1 MASSIVKT
9 AARKKQLEM
18 KAIKLEELQR
28 LELEAKQHKM
38 KMKKHEMR
46 TCHIFIAP

>member
-1 MASSIVKT
+1 MASSIAKA

-18 KAIKLEELQR
+18 EAIKLEELQC
-28 LELEAKQHKM
+28 LELEAKQHN
-38 KMKKHEMR
+38 EMR